1 VFREEEARLVA
12 VRGEAENAAGLFIGV
27 ERRFGDRYFELV
39 ELRRWRFGKVRRGL
53 WPAGFA
59 VNQALWDWTR
69 RAGEPA
75 VAAEGGSGDAV
86 LWWR

>member
-1 VFREEEARLVA
+1 VFREEVARLVV

-27 ERRFGDRYFELV
+27 ERRFDGQYFELA

-59 VNQALWDWTR
+59 VNQALWDWTP